1 MRGQV
6 SERRVWARRGGMAIA
21 LGAVWAMAI
30 GGGWAASKPPVVCQV
45 TVHITN
51 DQRQPVANAGVVM
64 DQVANLKRHKVKDA
78 VHVEVKSDSQGN
90 ATMGDFVPGVVLI
103 QVIAPGY
110 NTFGKYFYVRQA
122 KTVIQVH
129 LSPPGKQ
136 ISAFH

>member
-1 MRGQV
+1 MRGQTAWV
-6 SERRVWARRGGMAIA
+6 RQGGMALA
-21 LGAVWAMAI
+21 LAVAWATAAAA
-30 GGGWAASKPPVVCQV
+30 GWAASTPPVDCQV
-45 TVHITN
+45 TIHITN
-51 DQRQPVANAGVVM
+51 DQHQPVANAGVVM

-78 VHVEVKSDSQGN
+78 LHVELKSDSHGN
-90 ATMGDFVPGVVLI
+90 ATLSGFVPGVLLV

-136 ISAFH
+136 ITAFH